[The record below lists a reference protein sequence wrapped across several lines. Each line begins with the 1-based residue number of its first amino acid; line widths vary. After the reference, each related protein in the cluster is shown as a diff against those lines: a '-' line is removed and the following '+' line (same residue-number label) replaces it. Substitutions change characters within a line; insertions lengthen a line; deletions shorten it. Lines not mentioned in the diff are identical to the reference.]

1 MKVGLD
7 IGSTTIKCVVLD
19 DENKLIY
26 STYERHLSQ
35 ITDKIAEILDRV
47 RREIDG
53 AENAP
58 LALSGSAGMGVA
70 LDCGID
76 FVQEVYATRIAANTF
91 IPGTDVVIELGGED
105 AKILFL
111 TNGLEVRM
119 NGTCAGGTG
128 AFIDQMATLL
138 NVPLEELDELA
149 KGYEKTYTIASRCGV
164 FAKTD
169 IQPLLN
175 QGARKSDIAE
185 SIFRAVVSRAREKA
199 ILPRVSSARLSAKR
213 LQDLRRVER
222 LRAKSYTSADRSPL

>member
-1 MKVGLD
+1 MRLGLD

-19 DENKLIY
+19 DNNKLLY
-26 STYERHLSQ
+26 STYERHYSQ
-35 ITDKIAEILDRV
+35 ITTKIGEILTRV
-47 RREIDG
+47 RKEIDG
-53 AENAP
+53 VENA
-58 LALSGSAGMGVA
+58 LVAMSGSAGMGVA
-70 LDCGID
+70 EQCDIT
-76 FVQEVYATRIAANTF
+76 FVQEVYATRVATNTF

-111 TNGLEVRM
+111 SGGMEVRM

-138 NVPLEELDELA
+138 NVPLEEMNDLA

-175 QGARKSDIAE
+175 QGARKQILLKVFSMQLLTKLLQ
-185 SIFRAVVSRAREKA
+185 VLLKVEK
-199 ILPRVSSARLSAKR
+199 LRVMLFI
-213 LQDLRRVER
+213 
-222 LRAKSYTSADRSPL
+222 